1 MDADRRDA
9 VWVTVTLG
17 ISTLSTLSTLSS
29 LSTLSKLS
37 TLSTLHSVHR
47 PSLGREGKLVLVARG
62 SLESPNMELVF
73 TSFPGLP
80 PAHGGPPPPP
90 PPALIIGQ
98 QLFWRVPQF

>member
-9 VWVTVTLG
+9 VWVTVTLC
-17 ISTLSTLSTLSS
+17 ISTLSTLSTLS
-29 LSTLSKLS
+29 KLS
-37 TLSTLHSVHR
+37 TLCSVHR

-90 PPALIIGQ
+90 PPPPALIVGQ
-98 QLFWRVPQF
+98 QLFGRVPQF

>member
-9 VWVTVTLG
+9 VWVTVTLC
-17 ISTLSTLSTLSS
+17 ISTLSTLSTLC
-29 LSTLSKLS
+29 
-37 TLSTLHSVHR
+37 SVHR
-47 PSLGREGKLVLVARG
+47 PSPGREGKLVLVARG

-90 PPALIIGQ
+90 PPAPALIIGQ
-98 QLFWRVPQF
+98 QLFGRVPQF